1 MKEQFVP
8 YEIGL
13 KLKEKGFDEECLMCF
28 YGDNKYGQPKDK
40 LFIPSAFGKAKN
52 SIKGHDES
60 GEWLTAPL
68 WQQVL
73 TWLRDVHNIDINIDP
88 GGLPKMYAV
97 FVKNWIYEN
106 EKDRALFTYEDAQ
119 EQAILKAL
127 ELI

>member
-1 MKEQFVP
+1 MEKQFVT
-8 YEIGL
+8 YEIAL
-13 KLKEKGFDEECLMCF
+13 MLKEKGFDQPCF
-28 YGDNKYGQPKDK
+28 GSYYDEGKFSFWNWTVYKDYPY
-40 LFIPSAFGKAKN
+40 LTKN
-52 SIKGHDES
+52 SVLINMIA
-60 GEWLTAPL
+60 APL

-73 TWLRDVHNIDINIDP
+73 TWFRDVHNIDINIDP